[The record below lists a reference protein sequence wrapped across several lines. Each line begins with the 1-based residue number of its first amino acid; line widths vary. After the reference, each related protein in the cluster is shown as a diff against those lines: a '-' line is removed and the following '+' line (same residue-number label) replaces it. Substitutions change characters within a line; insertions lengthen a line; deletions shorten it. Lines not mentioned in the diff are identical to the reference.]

1 MKGKLVRYQ
10 KAGAFHFIT
19 FSCFRR
25 QPLGAGPGA
34 GITKWVPP
42 LKMVAPGASLL
53 GTWESTFTIPSF
65 LSQPQNRMS
74 IRQTSPSPS
83 KNPAPNL
90 QSISPLRRTM
100 ESVSEIRNRPMP
112 CQSDHE
118 PLIRGRVPPTPPPPF
133 EKDLRF
139 STKSLQMIEETCETS
154 AARAARLQHPACLA
168 QEMPEAPESI
178 EAKPRGSLNRQR
190 NANAPH

>member
-1 MKGKLVRYQ
+1 MVGGRPRCRDYKVGPTTEDGCPRCL
-10 KAGAFHFIT
+10 AFGH
-19 FSCFRR
+19 
-25 QPLGAGPGA
+25 LGIHSPS
-34 GITKWVPP
+34 P
-42 LKMVAPGASLL
+42 
-53 GTWESTFTIPSF
+53 IPSF

-118 PLIRGRVPPTPPPPF
+118 PLIRGWVPPTPPTPP
-133 EKDLRF
+133 LRGICGF
-139 STKSLQMIEETCETS
+139 PQKVCRSFRQTLRQAPQWPTARRYIPPPAACRPRESARETC
-154 AARAARLQHPACLA
+154 PAC
-168 QEMPEAPESI
+168 
-178 EAKPRGSLNRQR
+178 
-190 NANAPH
+190 